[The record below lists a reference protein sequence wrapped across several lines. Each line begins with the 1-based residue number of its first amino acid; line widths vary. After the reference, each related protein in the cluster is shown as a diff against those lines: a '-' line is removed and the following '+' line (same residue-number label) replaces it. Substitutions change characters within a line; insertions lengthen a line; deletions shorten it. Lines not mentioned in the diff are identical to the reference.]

1 MRKIADELVAAGQY
15 VIVMGDLNEGP
26 PNKNIHV
33 ANFAPLY
40 EDGTPLI
47 DCYHLAGFDTGP
59 RMGTFNSCGIH
70 NRLDYIFISRN
81 LDTSFRSGG
90 VFRKGLWGSRKTRPD
105 RWTTYAEMTC
115 SAEQASDHAAVFID
129 LDL

>member
-1 MRKIADELVAAGQY
+1 MPAGAPPSSGVEIAALDARVPAFAVAEPDGRAERRRL
-15 VIVMGDLNEGP
+15 GD
-26 PNKNIHV
+26 
-33 ANFAPLY
+33 APL
-40 EDGTPLI
+40 ESGELNGRRR
-47 DCYHLAGFDTGP
+47 AGPAG
-59 RMGTFNSCGIH
+59 GTFNSCGIH